1 MRDNTERLGTLEVG
15 SNVLAGVNK
24 NKIVECIDAMLNKK
38 RSWKNPFGDGK
49 AAEINVKLITKDY
62 GLRDQI
68 RRAIYSE

>member
-1 MRDNTERLGTLEVG
+1 MRDNTERLETLEVG
-15 SNVLAGVNK
+15 SNVLAGVNQ
-24 NKIVECIDAMLNKK
+24 NKIVECIEAMLNKK

-49 AAEINVKLITKDY
+49 AAEIIVKLLTKDY